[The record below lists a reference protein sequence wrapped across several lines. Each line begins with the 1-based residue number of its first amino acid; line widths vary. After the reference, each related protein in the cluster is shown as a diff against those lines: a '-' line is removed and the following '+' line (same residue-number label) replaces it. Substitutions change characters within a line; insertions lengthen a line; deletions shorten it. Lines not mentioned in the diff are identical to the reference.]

1 MDAPM
6 GSLAED
12 AGSSLSAAPGQAE
25 PPAPAADPER
35 VANQALL
42 PTSIPNPDTVRVC
55 SYGDHCRVAV
65 VGGPQLSSCGEPGC
79 INSLHHLCQGEYEA
93 KFSELFANCDM
104 PPAPSFIQNKDGS
117 AVANRELF
125 LDVVDTRSKWE
136 DMQCAVN
143 LLLPVSDALQFIEG
157 NTTRVSFV
165 YLIMLHIGNDVAQ
178 WTSGALD
185 GVLLDGQEPLSV
197 KAFRAFHA
205 RWGATG
211 RIQAGLYDD
220 VHMVAYFL
228 DPFLCRL
235 VEELPLNA
243 IGAFQKIFGK
253 FCDDVELA
261 QCVNESMK
269 FHNGDGGYG
278 MMKDFAEQTHQ
289 REFARLK
296 EKYLRDHNLGKLP
309 HCVSEAIMYCQDA
322 MSNDEEMVGM
332 IEDMLLQEMA
342 AMDAA
347 AASSNVTGNATNR
360 EGDIGDAALA
370 NVDEG
375 AG

>member
-1 MDAPM
+1 
-6 GSLAED
+6 
-12 AGSSLSAAPGQAE
+12 
-25 PPAPAADPER
+25 
-35 VANQALL
+35 
-42 PTSIPNPDTVRVC
+42 
-55 SYGDHCRVAV
+55 
-65 VGGPQLSSCGEPGC
+65 
-79 INSLHHLCQGEYEA
+79 
-93 KFSELFANCDM
+93 
-104 PPAPSFIQNKDGS
+104 
-117 AVANRELF
+117 
-125 LDVVDTRSKWE
+125 
-136 DMQCAVN
+136 MQCAVN

-220 VHMVAYFL
+220 VHMVAYFP

-235 VEELPLNA
+235 VEDLPLNA
-243 IGAFQKIFGK
+243 IGVFQKIFGK

-309 HCVSEAIMYCQDA
+309 HCVSEAIMYCQAA

-347 AASSNVTGNATNR
+347 AASSNVTGNATNH

>member
-1 MDAPM
+1 MRQAKLSHRHQRQIQSVSPIKP
-6 GSLAED
+6 SCRLAF
-12 AGSSLSAAPGQAE
+12 
-25 PPAPAADPER
+25 R
-35 VANQALL
+35 
-42 PTSIPNPDTVRVC
+42 
-55 SYGDHCRVAV
+55 
-65 VGGPQLSSCGEPGC
+65 
-79 INSLHHLCQGEYEA
+79 
-93 KFSELFANCDM
+93 
-104 PPAPSFIQNKDGS
+104 IQT
-117 AVANRELF
+117 L
-125 LDVVDTRSKWE
+125 SKWE

-143 LLLPVSDALQFIEG
+143 LLLLPVSDALQFIEG

-228 DPFLCRL
+228 DSFLCRL

-261 QCVNESMK
+261 RCVNEVMK

-309 HCVSEAIMYCQDA
+309 HCVSEAIMYCQAA

-332 IEDMLLQEMA
+332 IEDMLLQEIA

-347 AASSNVTGNATNR
+347 AASSNVTGTATNH

-370 NVDEG
+370 NADEG

>member
-1 MDAPM
+1 MQDHLFPPRQAKDNGPLPPP
-6 GSLAED
+6 GD
-12 AGSSLSAAPGQAE
+12 GAGG
-25 PPAPAADPER
+25 
-35 VANQALL
+35 
-42 PTSIPNPDTVRVC
+42 
-55 SYGDHCRVAV
+55 
-65 VGGPQLSSCGEPGC
+65 
-79 INSLHHLCQGEYEA
+79 
-93 KFSELFANCDM
+93 
-104 PPAPSFIQNKDGS
+104 APSDADIAASPLLASAVSRTPQGHYREDVSQNKDGS

-157 NTTRVSFV
+157 NSTRVSFV

-185 GVLLDGQEPLSV
+185 G
-197 KAFRAFHA
+197 
-205 RWGATG
+205 
-211 RIQAGLYDD
+211 
-220 VHMVAYFL
+220 
-228 DPFLCRL
+228 
-235 VEELPLNA
+235 
-243 IGAFQKIFGK
+243 IFGK
-253 FCDDVELA
+253 FCNDVELA
-261 QCVNESMK
+261 QCVNEFMK
-269 FHNGDGGYG
+269 LHNGDGGYG

-289 REFARLK
+289 QEFARLK

-309 HCVSEAIMYCQDA
+309 HCVSEAIMYCQAA

-332 IEDMLLQEMA
+332 IEDMLLQEIA

-347 AASSNVTGNATNR
+347 AASSNVTGNATNH

-370 NVDEG
+370 NADEG

>member
-1 MDAPM
+1 
-6 GSLAED
+6 
-12 AGSSLSAAPGQAE
+12 
-25 PPAPAADPER
+25 
-35 VANQALL
+35 
-42 PTSIPNPDTVRVC
+42 
-55 SYGDHCRVAV
+55 
-65 VGGPQLSSCGEPGC
+65 
-79 INSLHHLCQGEYEA
+79 
-93 KFSELFANCDM
+93 
-104 PPAPSFIQNKDGS
+104 
-117 AVANRELF
+117 
-125 LDVVDTRSKWE
+125 
-136 DMQCAVN
+136 
-143 LLLPVSDALQFIEG
+143 
-157 NTTRVSFV
+157 
-165 YLIMLHIGNDVAQ
+165 
-178 WTSGALD
+178 
-185 GVLLDGQEPLSV
+185 
-197 KAFRAFHA
+197 
-205 RWGATG
+205 
-211 RIQAGLYDD
+211 
-220 VHMVAYFL
+220 MVAYFL

-309 HCVSEAIMYCQDA
+309 HCVCEAIMYCQAA
-322 MSNDEEMVGM
+322 MSNDEEVVGM
-332 IEDMLLQEMA
+332 IEDMLLQELA

>member
-1 MDAPM
+1 MQGHLFPPRQAKDNGPLPPPGDGAGGAPSDADI
-6 GSLAED
+6 A
-12 AGSSLSAAPGQAE
+12 ASSLLASAVSQ
-25 PPAPAADPER
+25 
-35 VANQALL
+35 
-42 PTSIPNPDTVRVC
+42 T
-55 SYGDHCRVAV
+55 
-65 VGGPQLSSCGEPGC
+65 
-79 INSLHHLCQGEYEA
+79 
-93 KFSELFANCDM
+93 
-104 PPAPSFIQNKDGS
+104 PAPSFIQNKDGS

>member
-1 MDAPM
+1 MQGHLFPPRQAKDNGPLPPPGDGAGGAPSDADI
-6 GSLAED
+6 A
-12 AGSSLSAAPGQAE
+12 ASSLLASAVSQ
-25 PPAPAADPER
+25 
-35 VANQALL
+35 
-42 PTSIPNPDTVRVC
+42 T
-55 SYGDHCRVAV
+55 
-65 VGGPQLSSCGEPGC
+65 
-79 INSLHHLCQGEYEA
+79 
-93 KFSELFANCDM
+93 
-104 PPAPSFIQNKDGS
+104 PAPSFVQNKDGS

-185 GVLLDGQEPLSV
+185 
-197 KAFRAFHA
+197 
-205 RWGATG
+205 
-211 RIQAGLYDD
+211 
-220 VHMVAYFL
+220 
-228 DPFLCRL
+228 
-235 VEELPLNA
+235 ELPLNA

-261 QCVNESMK
+261 QCVNEFMK

-309 HCVSEAIMYCQDA
+309 HFSAKCM
-322 MSNDEEMVGM
+322 
-332 IEDMLLQEMA
+332 
-342 AMDAA
+342 
-347 AASSNVTGNATNR
+347 
-360 EGDIGDAALA
+360 
-370 NVDEG
+370 
-375 AG
+375 

>member
-1 MDAPM
+1 
-6 GSLAED
+6 
-12 AGSSLSAAPGQAE
+12 
-25 PPAPAADPER
+25 
-35 VANQALL
+35 
-42 PTSIPNPDTVRVC
+42 
-55 SYGDHCRVAV
+55 
-65 VGGPQLSSCGEPGC
+65 
-79 INSLHHLCQGEYEA
+79 
-93 KFSELFANCDM
+93 
-104 PPAPSFIQNKDGS
+104 
-117 AVANRELF
+117 
-125 LDVVDTRSKWE
+125 
-136 DMQCAVN
+136 MQCAVN

-309 HCVSEAIMYCQDA
+309 HCVSEAIMYCQAA
-322 MSNDEEMVGM
+322 MSNGNCAITWWKTMGKTVKSAKKLSEIAVRVLSLAPTATPVERMNSIHKLIQTKGRAALKHQRVVKLMFCYVNMRLLDSIDEEMVGM